1 MVELNRTLLFQI
13 LNFLVLMAFLYLF
26 LFKPIS
32 RFLAQRSASLQRTLD
47 DAKDSRAEAERKLSE
62 YNDLLSQAQK
72 KIEAMRN
79 VAEREALEHSRQT
92 IKEAKEEAK
101 QLIDRAKEE
110 IEEAMDE
117 ARRDLRREV
126 VGLTTTLAEK
136 VIKRSLK
143 EEDQARFIQDSLEQL
158 KEKG

>member
-47 DAKDSRAEAERKLSE
+47 DAKDSRAEAKRKLSE

-143 EEDQARFIQDSLEQL
+143 EEDHARFIQDSLEQL

>member
-1 MVELNRTLLFQI
+1 
-13 LNFLVLMAFLYLF
+13 
-26 LFKPIS
+26 
-32 RFLAQRSASLQRTLD
+32 
-47 DAKDSRAEAERKLSE
+47 
-62 YNDLLSQAQK
+62 
-72 KIEAMRN
+72 